1 MHKLKTKLLFAFM
14 LIVVLVAVSNLTSFF
29 VMRSYMTRYDNMV
42 ERVTKA
48 NDITIKA
55 KQISDILTKYV
66 TQLPDQAYVD
76 EIQENIASIR
86 DDLKRVQNIVE
97 DDNAKKA
104 INSVSYTMD
113 SFEDA
118 VDKAISSVN
127 DKKVDIALEANDQ
140 AKKMY
145 GFIADNIQSF
155 INEELTYD
163 TEQKDKLNLQ
173 ANTMGMIIIV
183 LILAFIGLLA
193 TIGLMFANNIA
204 NPIISI
210 TRSASEIS
218 DGKLNVDIPD
228 IKTKDE
234 VSALVSAFGS
244 MVNSL
249 KQMVASIKNYS
260 EQLLYLAQQIKDHTE
275 QNENAAEQIALIT
288 QEVSKGASDQAQQMQ
303 LTSEATG
310 ELQNIA
316 NNISLAGQKAK
327 EISMKTA
334 EEAEDGNQAVD
345 VLINSMDDLNSV
357 VSFADTEA
365 EQLREQSKQIGDI
378 IEVIS
383 HIAKQTNLLALNAAI
398 EAARAGEQGRGFS
411 VVAGEIRQLAE
422 RTARASDNVAQTI
435 KKIQIS
441 ADNVSQQMSAS
452 AARII
457 ENAKLAH
464 NAGAAFSDI
473 STRIDEVDSRID
485 EIYRQVEHM
494 VDYTGK
500 INSSVHEIAAI
511 AEQTSAGTQQTAAA
525 IEEQTAS
532 ISEIASSSSTLFELA
547 DALKQLTEKFQL

>member
-1 MHKLKTKLLFAFM
+1 MHKLKTKLLLAFM
-14 LIVVLVAVSNLTSFF
+14 LIVVLVAVSNLASFF

-55 KQISDILTKYV
+55 KQATDILTKYV

-86 DDLKRVQNIVE
+86 DDLKRVQTIVE

-127 DKKVDIALEANDQ
+127 DKKVDVALEANDQ

-163 TEQKDKLNLQ
+163 TEQKDKLNRQ
-173 ANTMGMIIIV
+173 ANTMGIMIIV
-183 LILAFIGLLA
+183 LILVFIGLSA
-193 TIGLMFANNIA
+193 TMGLIFANNIA

-249 KQMVASIKNYS
+249 KQMVTSIKNYS

-275 QNENAAEQIALIT
+275 QNENTAEQIALIT

-316 NNISLAGQKAK
+316 NNISLTGQKAK

-334 EEAEDGNQAVD
+334 AEAEDGNQAIG

-365 EQLREQSKQIGDI
+365 GQLREQSKQIGDI

-422 RTARASDNVAQTI
+422 RTTRASDNVAQTI

-457 ENAKLAH
+457 ESSKLAH
-464 NAGAAFSDI
+464 NAGGAFSDI
-473 STRIDEVDSRID
+473 STRIDEVDSGID